1 MIVVGAIVRPIV
13 LFLAAGWVRRRTG
26 SVPA

>member
-1 MIVVGAIVRPIV
+1 MIVVGAVVCPII
-13 LFLAAGWVRRRTG
+13 LLPAAGWVRRRTG